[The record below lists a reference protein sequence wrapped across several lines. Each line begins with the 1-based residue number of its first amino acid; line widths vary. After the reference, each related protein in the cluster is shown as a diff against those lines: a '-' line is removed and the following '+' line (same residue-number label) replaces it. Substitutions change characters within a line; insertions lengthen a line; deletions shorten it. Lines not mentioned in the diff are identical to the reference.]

1 MSSEAKKALCVI
13 HVSDEF
19 WEDAPEWAYEQ
30 AAHAFDQ
37 MGAVVPSTLA
47 FQNYISA
54 FDAQV
59 SYPELFGN
67 FGLVVFKA
75 WVVPADG

>member
-1 MSSEAKKALCVI
+1 
-13 HVSDEF
+13 
-19 WEDAPEWAYEQ
+19 
-30 AAHAFDQ
+30 